1 MQWTNYKMK
10 VNFATQSPSHSISA
24 AIKFLQN
31 LKIQEFKD
39 SKTTSDFMLLISDML
54 DTLNFKSKFRKNNKS
69 QYQNKTFLI
78 LRVSLSVVMICR
90 NH

>member
-1 MQWTNYKMK
+1 MK
-10 VNFATQSPSHSISA
+10 VSFAIQSPNHSISA

-31 LKIQEFKD
+31 LKMQEFKD
-39 SKTTSDFMLLISDML
+39 SKATSDFMLLINDML
-54 DTLNFKSKFRKNNKS
+54 DTLNSKSKFRENNKN